1 MPRPTSNKVER
12 NYLGNLWA
20 EIAEMER
27 EYQCVVSVNLI
38 ATTQRG
44 VFTVELRALE
54 MWVLQNNEPLVHTI
68 TKRLPDASPSTFAGA
83 LWDLARKL
91 CDMVRNSREARQ
103 ASIY

>member
-1 MPRPTSNKVER
+1 MARPSSNAVER
-12 NYLGNLWA
+12 SYLGNLWA

-27 EYQCVVSVNLI
+27 EYQCVVSLSLI

-54 MWVLQNNEPLVHTI
+54 MWVLKDNEPLVHTI
-68 TKRLPDASPSTFAGA
+68 TKRLPDAGPSSFAGA

-91 CDMVRNSREARQ
+91 CDMVRASREARQ
-103 ASIY
+103 ALIN